1 MKKYILIVEDEI
13 KIAEL
18 IADYLTAS
26 HYQTEHLANGN
37 QVIPHIKAHLPDLIL
52 LDLMLPERDGLSLC
66 QEIRTFSMVP
76 IIMLTARVEEIDR
89 ILGLDL
95 GADDYICKPFSPRE
109 VVSRV
114 NALLRRIKHMTPPTA
129 PTDSD
134 LGLSINPANYIA
146 YFNHQPLQLTPAE
159 FRLLTILSCL
169 PIRVHSRQQLI
180 DQLYDDERIVTNRT
194 IDTHVKNLRKKLV
207 SAGTETDVIASIYGI
222 GYRWNG

>member
-1 MKKYILIVEDEI
+1 
-13 KIAEL
+13 
-18 IADYLTAS
+18 
-26 HYQTEHLANGN
+26 
-37 QVIPHIKAHLPDLIL
+37 
-52 LDLMLPERDGLSLC
+52 
-66 QEIRTFSMVP
+66 MVP

-114 NALLRRIKHMTPPTA
+114 NALLRRIKHLHDAPTA
-129 PTDSD
+129 LIDSD
-134 LGLSINPANYIA
+134 QGLSINHENYVA

-159 FRLLTILSCL
+159 FRLLTILSRL

-194 IDTHVKNLRKKLV
+194 IDTHVKNLRKKLMV
-207 SAGTETDVIASIYGI
+207 VGTETDVIASIYGI